1 MKLRLTMLLGI
12 AVIALTAFACGG
24 AEEPVEPAVP
34 TTAPTVEA
42 PAADPPT
49 PTPEPVAADTPT
61 PEVAMEATEIPD
73 AMDAME
79 EGKFGGELRIVSQ
92 ASIATLDPNFT
103 GAYVTIAVAAHI
115 FDSPFGWDDN
125 LTDQPEMVESFEVS
139 DDMLTWT
146 FTLKDGMNF
155 HDGTQVS
162 AQDVVPSFTR
172 WLESW
177 DAAATFMREFVAD
190 TAVTAV
196 DDRTFSIHL
205 TEPYGG
211 VTVGLA
217 KPWAAVFVMPA
228 RISQKS
234 AAEGLTQEEYIG
246 AGPYKFS
253 SWDQGDKIE
262 LVRFEDYAKDSRPTS
277 LYTGLQHAYLDKLT
291 WLEIPD
297 EETKIAGLETG
308 EWDVVDGAGLDF
320 YSRLVE
326 NPDIIVPLY
335 KPGHRTQMDLIPSH
349 SPFDNTVLRRAVQ
362 VGVNIED
369 LMASLGPS
377 DLWQLCPAIFFC
389 NAQYETDFGSE
400 GYYNVNDQD
409 LARELMQEAGYAGE
423 TITWL
428 NPTDYGTITPVG
440 IVFKAQMQELGFTIE
455 MPANDWSTV
464 IAKLGS
470 TEDYHGFS
478 NWAIHWCC
486 GDPIVDV
493 VSTGGAGYWPKIPKI
508 TRLRREFAQ
517 ATDFPTKF
525 SIVERI
531 QEEAYKSVITIYG
544 GNFFSIF
551 PHRADVNG
559 FSVKGLAWY
568 TNAWL
573 DR

>member
-1 MKLRLTMLLGI
+1 MKLRLTMLVGI

-24 AEEPVEPAVP
+24 AEEPAEPAVP
-34 TTAPTVEA
+34 TTAPTVEEEA
-42 PAADPPT
+42 PAPT
-49 PTPEPVAADTPT
+49 ATPERVVADTPT
-61 PEVAMEATEIPD
+61 PEVAMEATAIPD

-115 FDSPFGWDDN
+115 FDSPFGWDED

-146 FTLKDGMNF
+146 FTLRDGINF
-155 HDGTQVS
+155 HDDTQVTS
-162 AQDVVPSFTR
+162 RDVVSSFTR

-190 TAVTAV
+190 TAITAV
-196 DDRTFSIHL
+196 DDLTFSIHL
-205 TEPYGG
+205 NEPYGG

-217 KPWAAVFVMPA
+217 KPWAAVFVIPE

-262 LVRFEDYAKDSRPTS
+262 LVRFEDYTKDSRPTS
-277 LYTGLQHAYLDKLT
+277 LYTGTQHAYLDKLT

-326 NPDIIVPLY
+326 NPDIVVPLY

-349 SPFDNTVLRRAVQ
+349 PPFDNTVLRRAVQ

-377 DLWQLCPAIFFC
+377 DLWQLCPAIYFC

-440 IVFKAQMQELGFTIE
+440 IVFKAQMEELGFTIE

-464 IAKLGS
+464 IAKLGN
-470 TEDYHGFS
+470 TEEYDGFS